1 MVRGDE
7 VSTWVALYTECG
19 MMSQLDGR
27 DGYWDEFF
35 FVMDRCVRVTWKK
48 AKMEKKRYYVAML
61 SCRGE
66 QTGKTSSMYQ
76 QIQTLV

>member
-1 MVRGDE
+1 
-7 VSTWVALYTECG
+7 
-19 MMSQLDGR
+19 
-27 DGYWDEFF
+27 
-35 FVMDRCVRVTWKK
+35 MDRFVRVTWKN
-48 AKMEKKRYYVAML
+48 AMMEKKKYYVALL